1 LKLSRALVSE
11 RNSQIDSLRA
21 FSFFLVFF
29 YHAGFIEA
37 GYIGVDLFFI
47 LSGYLMTGSVTVIS
61 QAEGSRG
68 IFTFVKKRISRLIP
82 SILAVTFITIL
93 SAYLIVPDTDR
104 SEILR
109 SSLMTLVAGTNY
121 YLALS
126 QDYFGVGAMFNPF
139 THMWSISAE
148 IHFYVI
154 IAILGFGFSF
164 SNFWFIAFVG
174 LLVGLNLL
182 FSGDSSQSYLFS
194 HSRIFSFL
202 AGYCL
207 YFLTLRVRLQFK
219 YLTIF
224 KAILYVLIFLSSI
237 VKFTFFFL
245 GDADWLINSLAAN
258 ILGFSLLFLILN
270 SDNAVGSKSSVIKES
285 IVNTWNYLGRISY
298 SLYLVHFPIISY
310 TFWIWGELTLV
321 SLIIVFI
328 ASVSLAALNYKFV
341 ESLYADWE
349 SRSRIVDAEA
359 QALKSY

>member
-1 LKLSRALVSE
+1 MKLSRALVSE

-47 LSGYLMTGSVTVIS
+47 LSGYLMTASVTLIS
-61 QAEGSRG
+61 QAEGSSG
-68 IFTFVKKRISRLIP
+68 ILTFVSKRISRLVP
-82 SILAVTFITIL
+82 SILVVTGITIL
-93 SAYLIVPDTDR
+93 FAYLIVPDTDR
-104 SEILR
+104 PEILR

-164 SNFWFIAFVG
+164 SNFWFFVFVG

-182 FSGDSSQSYLFS
+182 LSGDSSQSYLFS

-207 YFLTLRVRLQFK
+207 YFLTLRVRFQFR
-219 YLTIF
+219 YLTLF
-224 KAILYVLIFLSSI
+224 KAILYILIFLSSL
-237 VKFTFFFL
+237 VKFPLLLF
-245 GDADWLINSLAAN
+245 GDADWLINSVAAN

-270 SDNAVGSKSSVIKES
+270 SDDTGGSKFLVIKES
-285 IVNTWNYLGRISY
+285 IANTWNYLGRISY

-310 TFWIWGELTLV
+310 TFWIWGELTLP
-321 SLIIVFI
+321 SLIGVFV
-328 ASVSLAALNYKFV
+328 ASLSLAALNYKFV
-341 ESLYADWE
+341 ESRYVEWE
-349 SRSRIVDAEA
+349 SSWRMRDARQKA
-359 QALKSY
+359 PKSN